1 VGIAL
6 GHGQGLIP
14 GKQGGDHRA
23 NYGEITPGNQPLI
36 RFLGLDEKNFF
47 PQLKFLAVS
56 IIILSA
62 SSVGVTPLWQKIGVE
77 TFSLKEIDFAHG
89 S

>member
-1 VGIAL
+1 MKITVKIIQVRRPLAM
-6 GHGQGLIP
+6 
-14 GKQGGDHRA
+14 
-23 NYGEITPGNQPLI
+23 NYGKNAPTNQLLI

-47 PQLKFLAVS
+47 DQLKFLAVS

-77 TFSLKEIDFAHG
+77 IFSLKEIGFAHG